1 MNTIYQKLKAI
12 QHNETF
18 LGRMLDKLGDEF
30 GFNDGPSK
38 LLRSILALNKED
50 MTADAAFISKLVNMM
65 NNRVL
70 AVKVNGNEIVC
81 CHNCG
86 EYSLWGG
93 FEDQPSFWSCEDCGR
108 TFCDNCH
115 HIDNEN
121 DEQVLCGDCAKV
133 DEPKHGDMEHNVFVK
148 RHIEGITL
156 NPLEYM
162 LDAESGKPMIFEDEA
177 AAKAF
182 LLENG
187 ETEDDLQWYVFET
200 VATELRECIV
210 RLKESGITLE
220 RIMEELE
227 YREHAG
233 DGAGKLHGWDDAL
246 CEFTE
251 DDLVFIAENMKEEKN
266 ELFDSL

>member
-1 MNTIYQKLKAI
+1 MNTIYQELKAN
-12 QHNETF
+12 QHDEAAVE
-18 LGRMLDKLGDEF
+18 LMLDKLVKDF
-30 GFNDGPSK
+30 GPNDGPRK
-38 LLRSILALNKED
+38 LLDSILELRKDERA
-50 MTADAAFISKLVNMM
+50 TDAAFISKLVDMM
-65 NNRVL
+65 NDRVL
-70 AVKVNGNEIVC
+70 AAKVSGNEIIRC
-81 CHNCG
+81 STCG
-86 EYSLWGG
+86 TYSFWGG
-93 FEDQPSFWSCEDCGR
+93 HDDNPSFWCCEDCGI
-108 TFCDNCH
+108 TFCNTCH

-121 DEQVLCGDCAKV
+121 DECVLCKSCASA
-133 DEPKHGDMEHNVFVK
+133 PKLTDMERNVFVK

-162 LDAESGKPMIFEDEA
+162 LDAESGKPMIFDDEA

-187 ETEDDLQWYVFET
+187 ETEDDLQWYVFKT
-200 VATELRECIV
+200 VADELRESIANF
-210 RLKESGITLE
+210 KKDGITLE

-227 YREHAG
+227 CREHAG

-251 DDLVFIAENMKEEKN
+251 DDLIFIAENMKEEKN